1 MREFSRPAGFEIA
14 DQSLLRSWMRVFWR
28 FLSGVVP
35 MWSRMTKN
43 RSDLGMV
50 LDHVSTTSLSKID
63 IRTCCP

>member
-14 DQSLLRSWMRVFWR
+14 DHSLLRSWMRVFWR
-28 FLSGVVP
+28 FLRGVVP

-50 LDHVSTTSLSKID
+50 LYHVSTA
-63 IRTCCP
+63 